1 MKIHLS
7 ENLKNVGSGI
17 ISGKGF
23 VVELKDK
30 LWYNFIFIYFLK
42 NYLNLNYFILFF
54 EFIYIYNLN

>member
-30 LWYNFIFIYFLK
+30 L
-42 NYLNLNYFILFF
+42 
-54 EFIYIYNLN
+54 